1 MSILDNFKLRLNT
14 NIATLTQSDI
24 RLMFK
29 DLYEQVG
36 QLQTEVLKLQNET
49 RDLPKDRIKADR
61 ITRRDVPSTGV

>member
-29 DLYEQVG
+29 DLYEQIE

-49 RDLPKDRIKADR
+49 RDLPKDRTKVDR
-61 ITRRDVPSTGV
+61 VARRDVPSTGV

>member
-14 NIATLTQSDI
+14 NIATLSQSDI

-29 DLYEQVG
+29 DLYEQIE

-49 RDLPKDRIKADR
+49 RDLPKDRTKVDR
-61 ITRRDVPSTGV
+61 VARRDVPSTGI

>member
-14 NIATLTQSDI
+14 NIATLSQSDI

-29 DLYEQVG
+29 NLYEQIG

-49 RDLPKDRIKADR
+49 RDLSKDRTKVDR
-61 ITRRDVPSTGV
+61 VTRRDVPSTGV

>member
-14 NIATLTQSDI
+14 NIATLSQSDI

-29 DLYEQVG
+29 DLYEQIV

-49 RDLPKDRIKADR
+49 RDLSKDRTKVDR
-61 ITRRDVPSTGV
+61 VTRRDVPSTGV

>member
-14 NIATLTQSDI
+14 NIATLSQSDI

-29 DLYEQVG
+29 DLYEQIG

-49 RDLPKDRIKADR
+49 RDLSKDRTKVDR
-61 ITRRDVPSTGV
+61 VTRRDVPSTGV

>member
-14 NIATLTQSDI
+14 NIATLSQSDI

-49 RDLPKDRIKADR
+49 RDLPKDRTKVDR
-61 ITRRDVPSTGV
+61 VTRRDVPSTGV

>member
-14 NIATLTQSDI
+14 NIATLSQSDI

-49 RDLPKDRIKADR
+49 RDLPKDRTKVDR
-61 ITRRDVPSTGV
+61 VARRDVPSTGI

>member
-14 NIATLTQSDI
+14 NIATLSQSDI

-29 DLYEQVG
+29 DLYDQIK

-49 RDLPKDRIKADR
+49 RDLSKDRTKVDR
-61 ITRRDVPSTGV
+61 VTRRDVPSTGV

>member
-14 NIATLTQSDI
+14 NIATLSQSDI

-29 DLYEQVG
+29 DLYEQIG

-49 RDLPKDRIKADR
+49 RDLSKDRTKVDR
-61 ITRRDVPSTGV
+61 VTRRDVPSTGA

>member
-49 RDLPKDRIKADR
+49 RDLPKDRTKVDR
-61 ITRRDVPSTGV
+61 VTRRDVPSTGV

>member
-14 NIATLTQSDI
+14 NIATLSQSDI

-29 DLYEQVG
+29 DLYEQIG

-49 RDLPKDRIKADR
+49 RDLSKDRIKADR
-61 ITRRDVPSTGV
+61 VTRRDVPSTGV

>member
-14 NIATLTQSDI
+14 NIATLSQSDI

-29 DLYEQVG
+29 DLYEQIG

-49 RDLPKDRIKADR
+49 RDLSKDRIKADR
-61 ITRRDVPSTGV
+61 ATRRDVPSTGV

>member
-29 DLYEQVG
+29 DLYEQIE

-49 RDLPKDRIKADR
+49 RDLSKDRTKVDR
-61 ITRRDVPSTGV
+61 VTRRDVPSTGV

>member
-14 NIATLTQSDI
+14 NIATLSQSDI

-29 DLYEQVG
+29 DLYEQIG

-49 RDLPKDRIKADR
+49 RDLSKDRTKVDR
-61 ITRRDVPSTGV
+61 VTRRDVSSTGV

>member
-49 RDLPKDRIKADR
+49 RDLPKDRTKVDR
-61 ITRRDVPSTGV
+61 VARRDVPSTGI

>member
-14 NIATLTQSDI
+14 NIATLSQSDI

-29 DLYEQVG
+29 NLYEQIG

-49 RDLPKDRIKADR
+49 RDLSKDRTKVDR
-61 ITRRDVPSTGV
+61 VTRRDVPSAGV

>member
-24 RLMFK
+24 RLMLK
-29 DLYEQVG
+29 DLYEQIG

-49 RDLPKDRIKADR
+49 RDLPKDRTKVDR
-61 ITRRDVPSTGV
+61 VARRDVPSTGI

>member
-14 NIATLTQSDI
+14 NIATLSQSDI

-29 DLYEQVG
+29 DLYEQIG

-49 RDLPKDRIKADR
+49 RDLSKDRIKADR